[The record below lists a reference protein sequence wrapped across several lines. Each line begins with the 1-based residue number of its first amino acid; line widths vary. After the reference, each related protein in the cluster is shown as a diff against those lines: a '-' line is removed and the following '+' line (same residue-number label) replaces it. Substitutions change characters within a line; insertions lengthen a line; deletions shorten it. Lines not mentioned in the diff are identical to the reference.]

1 MSARETVS
9 MPYPVKVHG
18 EGEGIVFAWTRW
30 GRDRIR
36 WYWVRFD
43 ADGRE
48 KAFSASELT
57 PLS

>member
-1 MSARETVS
+1 